1 MEYEELIR
9 ENLKAIDEDF
19 DELKPFMQ
27 KRLVEVETVIQNR
40 REEQENAVEILKST
54 DYSLKSIANEIGAS
68 RTTLYNHEQ
77 LLKRYIE
84 HSAAIAS
91 SSNPLLKVDKVQ
103 SEKSLLQ
110 EEITKLME
118 RDVDLELMRIQNRE
132 LSTSL
137 EGKNSEIERL
147 QKRISELSEEN
158 HKLKSEI
165 STKTRKI
172 FS

>member
-27 KRLVEVETVIQNR
+27 KRLVEVETVIQSR

-84 HSAAIAS
+84 YSASITS
-91 SSNPLLKVDKVQ
+91 STNPLLKIDKIQ
-103 SEKSLLQ
+103 AEKSLLQ

-118 RDVDLELMRIQNRE
+118 RDVDIELMRIQNKE

-137 EGKNSEIERL
+137 EGKNTEIERL

-172 FS
+172 FN

>member
-40 REEQENAVEILKST
+40 REDQENAVEILKST

-68 RTTLYNHEQ
+68 RTTLYNPEQ

>member
-27 KRLVEVETVIQNR
+27 KRLVEVETV
-40 REEQENAVEILKST
+40 
-54 DYSLKSIANEIGAS
+54 
-68 RTTLYNHEQ
+68 
-77 LLKRYIE
+77 
-84 HSAAIAS
+84 
-91 SSNPLLKVDKVQ
+91 
-103 SEKSLLQ
+103 
-110 EEITKLME
+110 
-118 RDVDLELMRIQNRE
+118 IQNRE

>member
-40 REEQENAVEILKST
+40 REEQEKAVEILKST

>member
-27 KRLVEVETVIQNR
+27 KRLVEVETVNQNR
-40 REEQENAVEILKST
+40 REEQETAAEILKST
-54 DYSLKSIANEIGAS
+54 DYSVKSIANEIGAS

-137 EGKNSEIERL
+137 EGKNSEIDRL
-147 QKRISELSEEN
+147 QKRFSELSEEN

>member
-147 QKRISELSEEN
+147 LKRISELSEEN
-158 HKLKSEI
+158 H
-165 STKTRKI
+165 
-172 FS
+172 

>member
-1 MEYEELIR
+1 MEYEEQIR

>member
-137 EGKNSEIERL
+137 EGKNAEIERL

>member
-9 ENLKAIDEDF
+9 ENLKAIAEDF

-84 HSAAIAS
+84 YSASIAS
-91 SSNPLLKVDKVQ
+91 STNPLLKIDKIQ
-103 SEKSLLQ
+103 AEKSLLQ

-118 RDVDLELMRIQNRE
+118 RDVDIELMRIQNKE

-137 EGKNSEIERL
+137 EGKNTEIERL

-172 FS
+172 FN

>member
-40 REEQENAVEILKST
+40 REDQENAVEILKST

-165 STKTRKI
+165 SNKKRKI
-172 FS
+172 FN

>member
-137 EGKNSEIERL
+137 EDKNSEIERL

>member
-84 HSAAIAS
+84 YSAPALPI
-91 SSNPLLKVDKVQ
+91 
-103 SEKSLLQ
+103 
-110 EEITKLME
+110 
-118 RDVDLELMRIQNRE
+118 RY
-132 LSTSL
+132 
-137 EGKNSEIERL
+137 
-147 QKRISELSEEN
+147 
-158 HKLKSEI
+158 
-165 STKTRKI
+165 
-172 FS
+172 

>member
-9 ENLKAIDEDF
+9 KNLKAIDEDF

-137 EGKNSEIERL
+137 EGKNAEIERL

>member
-40 REEQENAVEILKST
+40 REDQENAVEILKST

-137 EGKNSEIERL
+137 EGKNAEIERL

-165 STKTRKI
+165 STKTRKV

>member
-40 REEQENAVEILKST
+40 REDQENAVEILKST

>member
-1 MEYEELIR
+1 MEYEKLIR

-118 RDVDLELMRIQNRE
+118 RDVDIELMRIQNKE

-137 EGKNSEIERL
+137 EGKNTEIERL

-158 HKLKSEI
+158 HKLKNEI

-172 FS
+172 FN

>member
-103 SEKSLLQ
+103 YEKSLLQ

>member
-40 REEQENAVEILKST
+40 R